1 MITVCILYPAKPGGR
16 FDFDYY
22 AHKHMPRAVELLGKS
37 PGYQGV
43 SIERGVAGAE
53 PEQAAAFTAACFY
66 RFTSIDAFLRAFMP
80 NAPELQGDIANYTD
94 IQPVIQFN
102 EPLEI
107 GTAATPP
114 R

>member
-1 MITVCILYPAKPGGR
+1 MITVCILYPATPGGH

-22 AHKHMPRAVELLGKS
+22 ARKHMPRAVELLGKY
-37 PGYQGV
+37 PGYKGV
-43 SIERGVAGAE
+43 AIERGIAGAE
-53 PEQAAAFTAACFY
+53 PGQAAAFAAACFY
-66 RFTSIDAFLRAFMP
+66 KFTSIDAFLAAFMP

-102 EPLEI
+102 EQLEI
-107 GTAATPP
+107 GPGAATP